1 MAQRGTIAIPYS
13 ERKCLPCNK
22 LEDEFHLMPECPLYE
37 DIKKRYIKEYLW
49 KYPNIPNFIKLLT

>member
-37 DIKKRYIKEYLW
+37 AIKKRYIKEYL
-49 KYPNIPNFIKLLT
+49 